1 MNSAEALAFENHPD
15 FLALI
20 EMRKWD
26 DNAKDTS
33 IPIHE
38 NTFYENLCRTLL
50 QSSAWIFDFQYI
62 YT

>member
-1 MNSAEALAFENHPD
+1 MSLAEALAFENHPD

-50 QSSAWIFDFQYI
+50 QSSA
-62 YT
+62 

>member
-1 MNSAEALAFENHPD
+1 MSSDEALAFEQHPD

-26 DNAKDTS
+26 DNAKDNS

-38 NTFYENLCRTLL
+38 NTFYENLCRTFL
-50 QSSAWIFDFQYI
+50 QNTA
-62 YT
+62 